1 MKRTLQEE
9 LNRFKQ
15 IDSYR
20 KSLTEQAASL
30 PAAPVTNE
38 APPTDLPPV
47 ETAPPPPDNLGGDE
61 TAPLDSTLPPSED
74 SIPPSTMDN
83 NSAPE
88 EIDVTDIVK
97 SSKKLDKNLA
107 TQGHS
112 LDAQNQKLDQLMST
126 ITNLEA
132 KLGNI
137 ESLNQKVEDLNTK
150 IETLRPPTPV
160 EKLEMRSLDSYPYN
174 QKLTDYWQEKTE
186 DMNANTTKGY
196 EITTDDI
203 GNFNDTDIKQSLT
216 DFGEQ

>member
-20 KSLTEQAASL
+20 KSLTEQAAPL

-38 APPTDLPPV
+38 LPPADLPPV
-47 ETAPPPPDNLGGDE
+47 ETAPPPPDNELGGDE
-61 TAPLDSTLPPSED
+61 TAPIDSALPPPVDSTPLPA
-74 SIPPSTMDN
+74 DN
-83 NSAPE
+83 TSAPE

-97 SSKKLDKNLA
+97 TSKKLDKNLS

-137 ESLNQKVEDLNTK
+137 ESLNQKVEDLSTK

-186 DMNANTTKGY
+186 DMDANTTKGY
-196 EITTDDI
+196 EITTDDV